1 MGQKSHPIGMRVGIM
16 KSWPCEW
23 FAKTKDQSADF
34 FVEDIQ
40 IRRLIEKT
48 FPRSGIAKVIIRKT
62 ETSGE
67 IIIFSAKIGVIAG
80 KDGTKVKSFETL
92 LKKKFHK
99 DFTLTLKEV
108 KLPELSAKIMAEHV
122 AAQIE
127 NRMPY
132 RRVCK
137 QTVEKVMEKGAE
149 GIKIQVAGRLGG
161 ADIARTEKFAEGR
174 VSLQTFRKDIDYHY
188 TTAITKYGVIGVKVW
203 IGKGTIYNNNNKKKS
218 ASSIAMDKLSK

>member
-1 MGQKSHPIGMRVGIM
+1 MRVGVM

-23 FAKTKDQSADF
+23 FAKTKQQSADF

-40 IRRLIEKT
+40 IRRLVEKT
-48 FPRSGIAKVIIRKT
+48 YARSGIAKVIIRKT
-62 ETSGE
+62 ETAGE
-67 IIIFSAKIGVIAG
+67 IILFTAKVGVISG
-80 KDGTKVKSFETL
+80 KDGSKVKAFEQI

-99 DFTLTLKEV
+99 DFTVTIKEV
-108 KLPELSAKIMAEHV
+108 RVPEMSAKIMAEHV

-132 RRVCK
+132 RKVCK
-137 QTVEKVMEKGAE
+137 QTVQKVIEKGAE

-161 ADIARTEKFAEGR
+161 ADIARTEKFSEGR

-188 TTAITKYGVIGVKVW
+188 TTAVTKYGVIGVKVW
-203 IGKGTIYNNNNKKKS
+203 VGKGTIYANKKK
-218 ASSIAMDKLSK
+218 KTSKAIEALTK